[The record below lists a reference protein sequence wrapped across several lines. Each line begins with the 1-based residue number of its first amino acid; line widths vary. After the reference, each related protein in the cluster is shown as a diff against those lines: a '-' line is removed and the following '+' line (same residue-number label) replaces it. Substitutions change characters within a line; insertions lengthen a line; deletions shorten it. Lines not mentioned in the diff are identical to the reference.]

1 MSNPHSK
8 NSENLKTSD
17 SIESEP
23 VQAESAKSTPVPAK
37 LTRSKPTKS
46 LRIAIFTDVFLGI
59 PGGIPS
65 SIRAQK
71 TALESLGHQVTIFCP
86 GTQQDFEN
94 PLSKFGANH
103 DPNIILVPTAKFL
116 INGASFSKWTKQI
129 VHFIE
134 KKYPNLAE
142 TFDLFHIHYE
152 ATTSMAGLILAKKH
166 HIKTIQTMHGRED
179 MAIAINVPHPFKTL
193 AATGI
198 NLIHRTTLKSILKN
212 SPKPDYQNPV
222 LKKSPDLN
230 YQNAEIK
237 SSSQPD
243 HQNPELKNLAP
254 TIARRQM
261 WQMMTRQANLAD
273 QVITPSAHFAK
284 KLRLFGVTRPIS
296 VISNGIND
304 QEITNF
310 TPKIRTYQNHEP
322 LRILWFSRLSKEKR
336 ILPFLESLQI
346 AQKLE
351 PNFRFIFTIIGDGN
365 QISKVQKFC
374 KKHFDETSIKIL
386 GTIPHQEILQ
396 KYTEDQHL
404 SIINSYQFDT
414 QGLTILEAAAC
425 NLPVIYADPDM
436 TEIVPN
442 HGGLCAKSPTPRAM
456 AKLLLKIHRQPE
468 LIQKL
473 SQNLAASEKTYLQSH
488 QIEKLLKLYR
498 QLS

>member
-1 MSNPHSK
+1 MSNPHSQNLENLK
-8 NSENLKTSD
+8 NSEPTK
-17 SIESEP
+17 SEP
-23 VQAESAKSTPVPAK
+23 TQLNPKNPS
-37 LTRSKPTKS
+37 PTKS

-65 SIRAQK
+65 SIRAKK
-71 TALESLGHQVTIFCP
+71 TALEALGHQVTIFCP

-116 INGASFSKWTKQI
+116 VNDAPFSKWTKE
-129 VHFIE
+129 VVRFIE
-134 KKYPNLAE
+134 QKYPNLTE
-142 TFDLFHIHYE
+142 SFDLFHIHYE
-152 ATTSMAGLILAKKH
+152 ATTSMAGLILAKKY
-166 HIKTIQTMHGRED
+166 HIKTVQTMHGRED
-179 MAIAINVPHPFKTL
+179 MAIAINVPHPLKTL

-198 NLIHRTTLKSILKN
+198 NLIHRTTLKSISKK
-212 SPKPDYQNPV
+212 SPRPDYQNPE
-222 LKKSPDLN
+222 LKKSLGLNYQSPEPKKSPGPN
-230 YQNAEIK
+230 YQNAEV
-237 SSSQPD
+237 
-243 HQNPELKNLAP
+243 KNLAP

-304 QEITNF
+304 QEIANF
-310 TPKIRTYQNHEP
+310 TPQIRTYQDHEP

-336 ILPFLESLQI
+336 ILPFLEALRI
-346 AQKLE
+346 AQKFE
-351 PNFRFIFTIIGDGN
+351 PNFRFVFTIIGDGN
-365 QISKVQKFC
+365 QMSKVRKFC
-374 KKHFDETSIKIL
+374 KKYFDEASIKVL
-386 GTIPHQEILQ
+386 GTIPHQEIFQ
-396 KYTEDQHL
+396 KYTKDQHL

-436 TEIVPN
+436 SEIVPN
-442 HGGLCAKSPTPRAM
+442 HGGLCAKSPAPRAM
-456 AKLLLKIHRQPE
+456 AELLLKIHHQPE

-488 QIEKLLKLYR
+488 QIKKLLKLYR

>member
-1 MSNPHSK
+1 
-8 NSENLKTSD
+8 
-17 SIESEP
+17 
-23 VQAESAKSTPVPAK
+23 
-37 LTRSKPTKS
+37 
-46 LRIAIFTDVFLGI
+46 
-59 PGGIPS
+59 
-65 SIRAQK
+65 
-71 TALESLGHQVTIFCP
+71 
-86 GTQQDFEN
+86 
-94 PLSKFGANH
+94 
-103 DPNIILVPTAKFL
+103 
-116 INGASFSKWTKQI
+116 
-129 VHFIE
+129 
-134 KKYPNLAE
+134 
-142 TFDLFHIHYE
+142 
-152 ATTSMAGLILAKKH
+152 
-166 HIKTIQTMHGRED
+166 MHGRED

-198 NLIHRTTLKSILKN
+198 NLIHRTTLKSILKK
-212 SPKPDYQNPV
+212 SPRPDYRNPEP
-222 LKKSPDLN
+222 KKSPGLN

-284 KLRLFGVTRPIS
+284 KLQLFGVTRPIS
-296 VISNGIND
+296 VISNGIAD
-304 QEITNF
+304 QEMTNF

-322 LRILWFSRLSKEKR
+322 LRVLWFSRLSKEKR
-336 ILPFLESLQI
+336 ILPFLESLRI
-346 AQKLE
+346 AQELE

-365 QISKVQKFC
+365 QMSKVRKFC
-374 KKHFDETSIKIL
+374 KKHFDEASIKIL
-386 GTIPHQEILQ
+386 GTIPHQKILQ
-396 KYTEDQHL
+396 KYTKNQHL

-442 HGGLCAKSPTPRAM
+442 HGGLCAKSPAPRAM
-456 AKLLLKIHRQPE
+456 AELLLKIHHQPE

>member
-8 NSENLKTSD
+8 NPESLKYQNLKG
-17 SIESEP
+17 
-23 VQAESAKSTPVPAK
+23 QNLKNPA
-37 LTRSKPTKS
+37 PTKA

-94 PLSKFGANH
+94 PLSQFGANH

-116 INGASFSKWTKQI
+116 VNGAPFSKWTKHVI
-129 VHFIE
+129 RFIE
-134 KKYPNLAE
+134 EKYPNLTE
-142 TFDLFHIHYE
+142 SFDFFHIHYE
-152 ATTSMAGLILAKKH
+152 ATTSMAGLILAKKY

-179 MAIAINVPHPFKTL
+179 MAIAINVPHPFKTI

-198 NLIHRTTLKSILKN
+198 NLIHRTTLKSISKK
-212 SPKPDYQNPV
+212 SPRPDYQNPEP
-222 LKKSPDLN
+222 KKSPSLN
-230 YQNAEIK
+230 YQNAKI
-237 SSSQPD
+237 
-243 HQNPELKNLAP
+243 KNLAP
-254 TIARRQM
+254 TIARREM

-284 KLRLFGVTRPIS
+284 KLQLFGVTRPIS
-296 VISNGIND
+296 VISNGIAD
-304 QEITNF
+304 QEIANF
-310 TPKIRTYQNHEP
+310 TPRIRTYQDHEP

-336 ILPFLESLQI
+336 ILPFLESLRI
-346 AQKLE
+346 AKELE

-365 QISKVQKFC
+365 QMSKVRKFC
-374 KKHFDETSIKIL
+374 KKHFDEASIKIL

-436 TEIVPN
+436 SEIVPN
-442 HGGLCAKSPTPRAM
+442 HGGLCAKSPTPHAM
-456 AKLLLKIHRQPE
+456 AELLLKIYHQPE
-468 LIQKL
+468 IIQKL

-488 QIEKLLKLYR
+488 QIKKLLDLYFS
-498 QLS
+498 LLNF

>member
-8 NSENLKTSD
+8 LH
-17 SIESEP
+17 
-23 VQAESAKSTPVPAK
+23 
-37 LTRSKPTKS
+37 
-46 LRIAIFTDVFLGI
+46 IAIFTDVFLGI

-71 TALESLGHQVTIFCP
+71 ASLETLGHQVTIFCP
-86 GTQQDFEN
+86 GTQKDYSN
-94 PLSKFGANH
+94 PLNKFGADH

-116 INGASFSKWTKQI
+116 VNSAPFSKWTKY
-129 VHFIE
+129 VTRFIE

-152 ATTSMAGLILAKKH
+152 ATTSMAGLLLAKKYG
-166 HIKTIQTMHGRED
+166 IKVVQTMHGRED

-198 NLIHRTTLKSILKN
+198 NLVHRVTLKSIAKK
-212 SPKPDYQNPV
+212 SPKPDYQNT
-222 LKKSPDLN
+222 
-230 YQNAEIK
+230 EI
-237 SSSQPD
+237 
-243 HQNPELKNLAP
+243 KNLAP
-254 TIARRQM
+254 TIARREM
-261 WQMMTRQANLAD
+261 WQMMVRQANLAD

-284 KLRLFGVTRPIS
+284 KLQLFGVTRPIS
-296 VISNGIND
+296 VISNGIAD

-310 TPKIRTYQNHEP
+310 TPKIRNYQRSEP

-336 ILPFLESLQI
+336 ILPFLESLKL
-346 AQKLE
+346 AQELE

-365 QISKVQKFC
+365 QMSKVQKFC
-374 KKHFDETSIKIL
+374 KKHFDEASIKIL

-396 KYTEDQHL
+396 KYTKDQHL

-436 TEIVPN
+436 SEIVPN

-456 AKLLLKIHRQPE
+456 AELLLEIYHQPE
-468 LIQKL
+468 IIQKL

-488 QIEKLLKLYR
+488 QIKKLLDLYR

>member
-1 MSNPHSK
+1 MSNPHSQNLENLK
-8 NSENLKTSD
+8 NSEPTK
-17 SIESEP
+17 SEP
-23 VQAESAKSTPVPAK
+23 TQLNPKNPS
-37 LTRSKPTKS
+37 PTKS

-71 TALESLGHQVTIFCP
+71 TALEALGHQVTIFCP

-116 INGASFSKWTKQI
+116 INGAPFSKWTKQ
-129 VHFIE
+129 VVRFIE
-134 KKYPNLAE
+134 QKYPNLAE

-152 ATTSMAGLILAKKH
+152 ATTSMAGLILAKKY
-166 HIKTIQTMHGRED
+166 HIKTVQTMHGRED

-193 AATGI
+193 VATGI
-198 NLIHRTTLKSILKN
+198 NIIHRVTLKSILKN
-212 SPKPDYQNPV
+212 SSKPDYQNP
-222 LKKSPDLN
+222 
-230 YQNAEIK
+230 EI
-237 SSSQPD
+237 
-243 HQNPELKNLAP
+243 KNLAP
-254 TIARRQM
+254 TIARREM
-261 WQMMTRQANLAD
+261 WRMMTRQANLAD

-284 KLRLFGVTRPIS
+284 KLQLFGVTRPIS
-296 VISNGIND
+296 IISNGIAD
-304 QEITNF
+304 QEIANF
-310 TPKIRTYQNHEP
+310 TPKIHTYRNHEP

-346 AQKLE
+346 AQELE

-365 QISKVQKFC
+365 QMSKVQKFC
-374 KKHFDETSIKIL
+374 KKHFDEASIKIL

-396 KYTEDQHL
+396 KYTKDQHL

-425 NLPVIYADPDM
+425 NLPVIYDDHDM
-436 TEIVPN
+436 SEIVPY
-442 HGGLCAKSPTPRAM
+442 HGGLFAKSPAPRPM
-456 AKLLLKIHRQPE
+456 AELLLKIHHQPE

-473 SQNLAASEKTYLQSH
+473 SQNLAASKKTYLQSH

>member
-8 NSENLKTSD
+8 NPESLKYQNLKD
-17 SIESEP
+17 
-23 VQAESAKSTPVPAK
+23 QNLKNPA
-37 LTRSKPTKS
+37 PTKA

-94 PLSKFGANH
+94 PLSQFGANH

-116 INGASFSKWTKQI
+116 VNGAPFSKWTKE
-129 VHFIE
+129 VVRFIE
-134 KKYPNLAE
+134 QKYSNLTE
-142 TFDLFHIHYE
+142 SFDFFHIHYE
-152 ATTSMAGLILAKKH
+152 ATTSMAGLILAKKY

-179 MAIAINVPHPFKTL
+179 MAIAINVPHPFKTI

-198 NLIHRTTLKSILKN
+198 NLIHRTTLKSISKK
-212 SPKPDYQNPV
+212 SPRPDYQNPEP
-222 LKKSPDLN
+222 KKSPSLN
-230 YQNAEIK
+230 YQNAKI
-237 SSSQPD
+237 
-243 HQNPELKNLAP
+243 KNLAP
-254 TIARRQM
+254 TIARREM

-284 KLRLFGVTRPIS
+284 KLQLFGVTRPIS
-296 VISNGIND
+296 VISNGIAD
-304 QEITNF
+304 QEIANF
-310 TPKIRTYQNHEP
+310 TPRIRTYQDHEP

-336 ILPFLESLQI
+336 ILPFLESLRI
-346 AQKLE
+346 AQELE

-365 QISKVQKFC
+365 QMSKVRKFC
-374 KKHFDETSIKIL
+374 RKHFDEASIKIL

-436 TEIVPN
+436 SEIVPN
-442 HGGLCAKSPTPRAM
+442 HGGLCAKSPAPRAM
-456 AKLLLKIHRQPE
+456 AELLLKIYHQPE

>member
-8 NSENLKTSD
+8 NSESLKHQNLKNQN
-17 SIESEP
+17 P
-23 VQAESAKSTPVPAK
+23 KNPA
-37 LTRSKPTKS
+37 PTKA

-71 TALESLGHQVTIFCP
+71 TALKSLGHQVTIFCP
-86 GTQQDFEN
+86 GTQQDFKN
-94 PLSKFGANH
+94 PLSQFGANC

-116 INGASFSKWTKQI
+116 VNGAPFSKWTKY
-129 VHFIE
+129 VTRFIE
-134 KKYPNLAE
+134 QKYPNLAE
-142 TFDLFHIHYE
+142 TFDLFHVHYE
-152 ATTSMAGLILAKKH
+152 ATTSMAGLLLAKKYG
-166 HIKTIQTMHGRED
+166 IKVIQTMHGRED

-198 NLIHRTTLKSILKN
+198 NLIHRTTLKPIAKKSL
-212 SPKPDYQNPV
+212 KPDYQNT
-222 LKKSPDLN
+222 
-230 YQNAEIK
+230 EI
-237 SSSQPD
+237 
-243 HQNPELKNLAP
+243 KNLAP

-261 WQMMTRQANLAD
+261 WQMMVRQANLAD

-284 KLRLFGVTRPIS
+284 KLQLFGVTRPIS
-296 VISNGIND
+296 VISNGIAD
-304 QEITNF
+304 QEMTNF
-310 TPKIRTYQNHEP
+310 TPQVRSYQRSEP

-336 ILPFLESLQI
+336 ILPFLESLKL
-346 AQKLE
+346 AQELE

-365 QISKVQKFC
+365 QMSKVRKFC
-374 KKHFDETSIKIL
+374 RKHFDEASIKIL

-436 TEIVPN
+436 SEIVPN
-442 HGGLCAKSPTPRAM
+442 HGGLCAKSPAPRAM
-456 AKLLLKIHRQPE
+456 AELLLKIYHQPE

>member
-1 MSNPHSK
+1 MSNPHSQ
-8 NSENLKTSD
+8 NLENLKTSN

-23 VQAESAKSTPVPAK
+23 VQAESAKSKPVQAK
-37 LTRSKPTKS
+37 LTRSKPSKS

-71 TALESLGHQVTIFCP
+71 ASLEALGHQVTIFCP

-103 DPNIILVPTAKFL
+103 DQNIILVPTAKFL
-116 INGASFSKWTKQI
+116 INDAPFSKWTKQ
-129 VHFIE
+129 VVRFIE
-134 KKYPNLAE
+134 QKYPNLAE

-152 ATTSMAGLILAKKH
+152 ATTSMAGLILAKKY
-166 HIKTIQTMHGRED
+166 HIKTVQTMHGRED

-198 NLIHRTTLKSILKN
+198 NLIHRTTLKSISKK
-212 SPKPDYQNPV
+212 SPKSGYQNPEP
-222 LKKSPDLN
+222 KKSPGLN
-230 YQNAEIK
+230 YQNAEV
-237 SSSQPD
+237 
-243 HQNPELKNLAP
+243 KNLAP

-336 ILPFLESLQI
+336 ILPFLESLRI
-346 AQKLE
+346 AQELE
-351 PNFRFIFTIIGDGN
+351 PNFRFVFTIIGDGN
-365 QISKVQKFC
+365 QMSKVRKFC
-374 KKHFDETSIKIL
+374 KKHFDEASIKIL

-436 TEIVPN
+436 SEIVPN
-442 HGGLCAKSPTPRAM
+442 HGGLCAKSPAPRAM
-456 AKLLLKIHRQPE
+456 AELLLKIHRQPE

-488 QIEKLLKLYR
+488 QIEKLLKLYH

>member
-8 NSENLKTSD
+8 NPESLKYQNLKG
-17 SIESEP
+17 
-23 VQAESAKSTPVPAK
+23 QNLKNPA
-37 LTRSKPTKS
+37 PTIA

-86 GTQQDFEN
+86 GTQQDYSN
-94 PLSKFGANH
+94 PLNKFGADH

-116 INGASFSKWTKQI
+116 VNGAPFSKWTKY
-129 VHFIE
+129 VMRFIE

-142 TFDLFHIHYE
+142 AFDLFHIHYE
-152 ATTSMAGLILAKKH
+152 ATTSMAGLILAKKY

-179 MAIAINVPHPFKTL
+179 MAIAINVPHPFKTI

-198 NLIHRTTLKSILKN
+198 NLIHRTTLKSISKK
-212 SPKPDYQNPV
+212 SPRPDYQNPEP
-222 LKKSPDLN
+222 KKSPSLN
-230 YQNAEIK
+230 YQNAKI
-237 SSSQPD
+237 
-243 HQNPELKNLAP
+243 KNLAP
-254 TIARRQM
+254 TIARRAM

-284 KLRLFGVTRPIS
+284 KLQLFGVTRPIS
-296 VISNGIND
+296 VISNGIAD
-304 QEITNF
+304 QEIANF
-310 TPKIRTYQNHEP
+310 TPRIRTYQDHEP

-336 ILPFLESLQI
+336 ILPFLESLRI
-346 AQKLE
+346 AQELE
-351 PNFRFIFTIIGDGN
+351 PNFRFFFTIIGDGN
-365 QISKVQKFC
+365 QMSKVRKFC
-374 KKHFDETSIKIL
+374 RKHFDEASIKIL

-442 HGGLCAKSPTPRAM
+442 HSGLCAKSPAPRAM
-456 AKLLLKIHRQPE
+456 AELLLEIYHQPE

>member
-8 NSENLKTSD
+8 NPESLKYQNLTDQNLKN
-17 SIESEP
+17 
-23 VQAESAKSTPVPAK
+23 PA
-37 LTRSKPTKS
+37 PTKA

-94 PLSKFGANH
+94 PLSQFGANH

-116 INGASFSKWTKQI
+116 VNGAPFSKWTKE
-129 VHFIE
+129 VVRFIE
-134 KKYPNLAE
+134 QKYPNL
-142 TFDLFHIHYE
+142 TKSFDLFHIHYE
-152 ATTSMAGLILAKKH
+152 ATTSMAGLILAKKY

-179 MAIAINVPHPFKTL
+179 MAITINVPHPFKTI

-198 NLIHRTTLKSILKN
+198 NLIHRTTLKSILKK
-212 SPKPDYQNPV
+212 SSRSDYRNPEP
-222 LKKSPDLN
+222 KKSPGLN
-230 YQNAEIK
+230 YQNTEI
-237 SSSQPD
+237 
-243 HQNPELKNLAP
+243 KNLAP
-254 TIARRQM
+254 TIARREM

-284 KLRLFGVTRPIS
+284 KLQLFGVTRPIS
-296 VISNGIND
+296 VISNGISD

-310 TPKIRTYQNHEP
+310 TPRIRTYQDHEP

-336 ILPFLESLQI
+336 ILPFLESLRI
-346 AQKLE
+346 AQKLK
-351 PNFRFIFTIIGDGN
+351 PDFRFIFTIIGDGN
-365 QISKVQKFC
+365 QMSKVQKFC
-374 KKHFDETSIKIL
+374 KKHFDEASIKIL

-396 KYTEDQHL
+396 KYTKDQHL

-436 TEIVPN
+436 SEIVPN
-442 HGGLCAKSPTPRAM
+442 HGGLCAKSPAPRAM
-456 AKLLLKIHRQPE
+456 AELLLEIYHQPE

>member
-1 MSNPHSK
+1 MSNPHSQ
-8 NSENLKTSD
+8 LH
-17 SIESEP
+17 
-23 VQAESAKSTPVPAK
+23 
-37 LTRSKPTKS
+37 
-46 LRIAIFTDVFLGI
+46 IAIFTDVFLGI

-71 TALESLGHQVTIFCP
+71 ASLEALGHQVTIFCP
-86 GTQQDFEN
+86 GTPKDYMN
-94 PLSKFGANH
+94 PLTKFGANQ
-103 DPNIILVPTAKFL
+103 DPSIIIVPTAKFL
-116 INGASFSKWTKQI
+116 VNGAPFSKWTKY
-129 VHFIE
+129 VTRFIE

-152 ATTSMAGLILAKKH
+152 ATTSMAGLLLAKKYG
-166 HIKTIQTMHGRED
+166 IKVVQTMHGRED

-198 NLIHRTTLKSILKN
+198 NLIHRTTLKSISKK
-212 SPKPDYQNPV
+212 SPRPDYQNPEP
-222 LKKSPDLN
+222 KKSPSLN
-230 YQNAEIK
+230 YQNAKI
-237 SSSQPD
+237 
-243 HQNPELKNLAP
+243 KNLAP
-254 TIARRQM
+254 TIARREM

-284 KLRLFGVTRPIS
+284 KLQLFGVTRPIS
-296 VISNGIND
+296 VISNGIAD
-304 QEITNF
+304 QEIANF
-310 TPKIRTYQNHEP
+310 TPRIRTYQDHEP

-336 ILPFLESLQI
+336 ILPFLESLRI
-346 AQKLE
+346 AQELE

-365 QISKVQKFC
+365 QMSKVQKFC
-374 KKHFDETSIKIL
+374 KKHFDEASIKIL

-396 KYTEDQHL
+396 KYTKDQHL

-436 TEIVPN
+436 SEIVPN

-456 AKLLLKIHRQPE
+456 AELLLEIYHQPE
-468 LIQKL
+468 IIQKL

-488 QIEKLLKLYR
+488 QIKKLLNLYFS
-498 QLS
+498 LLNF

>member
-8 NSENLKTSD
+8 NPESLKHQNLKG
-17 SIESEP
+17 
-23 VQAESAKSTPVPAK
+23 QNLKNPA
-37 LTRSKPTKS
+37 PTKA

-94 PLSKFGANH
+94 PLSQFGANH

-116 INGASFSKWTKQI
+116 VNGAPFSKWIKYVTR
-129 VHFIE
+129 FIE
-134 KKYPNLAE
+134 QKYPNLAE
-142 TFDLFHIHYE
+142 TFDLFHVHYE
-152 ATTSMAGLILAKKH
+152 ATTSMAGLLLAKKYG
-166 HIKTIQTMHGRED
+166 IKVIQTMHGRED

-198 NLIHRTTLKSILKN
+198 NLIHRTTLKPIAKKSL
-212 SPKPDYQNPV
+212 KPDYQNT
-222 LKKSPDLN
+222 
-230 YQNAEIK
+230 EI
-237 SSSQPD
+237 
-243 HQNPELKNLAP
+243 KNLAP

-261 WQMMTRQANLAD
+261 WQMMVRQANLAD

-284 KLRLFGVTRPIS
+284 KLQLFGVTRPIS
-296 VISNGIND
+296 VISNGIAD
-304 QEITNF
+304 QEIANF
-310 TPKIRTYQNHEP
+310 TPRIRTYQDHEP

-336 ILPFLESLQI
+336 ILPFLESLRI
-346 AQKLE
+346 AQELE

-365 QISKVQKFC
+365 QMSKVRKFC
-374 KKHFDETSIKIL
+374 RKHFDEASIKIL

-442 HGGLCAKSPTPRAM
+442 HGGLCAKSPAPRDM
-456 AKLLLKIHRQPE
+456 AELLLEIYHQPE
-468 LIQKL
+468 IIQKL

-488 QIEKLLKLYR
+488 QIEKLLDLYR

>member
-8 NSENLKTSD
+8 NSKNIKYQNFKGQN
-17 SIESEP
+17 P
-23 VQAESAKSTPVPAK
+23 KNPA
-37 LTRSKPTKS
+37 PTKT

-94 PLSKFGANH
+94 PLSQFGANH

-116 INGASFSKWTKQI
+116 VNGAPFSKWTKE
-129 VHFIE
+129 VVRFIE
-134 KKYPNLAE
+134 GKYPNLTE
-142 TFDLFHIHYE
+142 SFDLFHIHYE
-152 ATTSMAGLILAKKH
+152 ATTSMAGLILAKKY
-166 HIKTIQTMHGRED
+166 HIKTVQTMHGRED

-198 NLIHRTTLKSILKN
+198 NLIHRTTLKSILKK
-212 SPKPDYQNPV
+212 SSRSDYRNPEP
-222 LKKSPDLN
+222 KKSPGPN
-230 YQNAEIK
+230 YQNAEI
-237 SSSQPD
+237 
-243 HQNPELKNLAP
+243 KNLAP

-296 VISNGIND
+296 IISNGIAD

-322 LRILWFSRLSKEKR
+322 LRVLWFSRLSKEKR
-336 ILPFLESLQI
+336 ILPFLESLRI
-346 AQKLE
+346 AQELE
-351 PNFRFIFTIIGDGN
+351 PNFRFVFTIIGDGN
-365 QISKVQKFC
+365 QMSKVRKFC
-374 KKHFDETSIKIL
+374 KRHFDEASIKIL
-386 GTIPHQEILQ
+386 GTIPHQEIFQ
-396 KYTEDQHL
+396 KYTKDQHL

-436 TEIVPN
+436 SEIVPN
-442 HGGLCAKSPTPRAM
+442 HGGLCAKSPAPRAM
-456 AKLLLKIHRQPE
+456 AELLLKIHHQPE

-473 SQNLAASEKTYLQSH
+473 SQNLTTSKRTYLQSH

>member
-8 NSENLKTSD
+8 NPESLKHQNLKG
-17 SIESEP
+17 
-23 VQAESAKSTPVPAK
+23 QNLKNPA
-37 LTRSKPTKS
+37 PTKA

-94 PLSKFGANH
+94 PLSQFGANH

-116 INGASFSKWTKQI
+116 VNGAPFSKWTKY
-129 VHFIE
+129 VTRFIE
-134 KKYPNLAE
+134 QKYPNLAE
-142 TFDLFHIHYE
+142 TFDLFHVHYE
-152 ATTSMAGLILAKKH
+152 ATTSMAGLLLAKKYG
-166 HIKTIQTMHGRED
+166 IKVIQTMHGRED

-198 NLIHRTTLKSILKN
+198 NLIHRTTLKPIAKKSL
-212 SPKPDYQNPV
+212 KPDYQNT
-222 LKKSPDLN
+222 
-230 YQNAEIK
+230 EI
-237 SSSQPD
+237 
-243 HQNPELKNLAP
+243 KNLAP

-261 WQMMTRQANLAD
+261 WQMMVRQANLAD

-284 KLRLFGVTRPIS
+284 KLQLFGVTRPIS
-296 VISNGIND
+296 VISNGIAD
-304 QEITNF
+304 QEMTNF
-310 TPKIRTYQNHEP
+310 TPQVRSYQRSEP

-336 ILPFLESLQI
+336 ILPFLESLKL
-346 AQKLE
+346 AQELE
-351 PNFRFIFTIIGDGN
+351 PDFRFVFTIIGDGN
-365 QISKVQKFC
+365 QMTKVRKFC
-374 KKHFDETSIKIL
+374 KKHFDEASIKIL

-396 KYTEDQHL
+396 KYTKDQHL

-436 TEIVPN
+436 SEIVPN
-442 HGGLCAKSPTPRAM
+442 HGGLCAKSPAPRSM
-456 AKLLLKIHRQPE
+456 AELLLKIHHQPE

-488 QIEKLLKLYR
+488 QIKKLLDLYR

>member
-8 NSENLKTSD
+8 NPESLKHQNLKG
-17 SIESEP
+17 
-23 VQAESAKSTPVPAK
+23 QNLKNPA
-37 LTRSKPTKS
+37 PTKA

-94 PLSKFGANH
+94 PLSQFGANH

-116 INGASFSKWTKQI
+116 VNGAPFSKWTNHVI
-129 VHFIE
+129 RFIE
-134 KKYPNLAE
+134 EKYPNLTE
-142 TFDLFHIHYE
+142 SFDFFHIHYE
-152 ATTSMAGLILAKKH
+152 ATTSMAGLILAKKY

-198 NLIHRTTLKSILKN
+198 NLIHRTTLKPIAKKSL
-212 SPKPDYQNPV
+212 KPDYQNT
-222 LKKSPDLN
+222 
-230 YQNAEIK
+230 EI
-237 SSSQPD
+237 
-243 HQNPELKNLAP
+243 KNLAP

-261 WQMMTRQANLAD
+261 WQMMVRQANLAD

-284 KLRLFGVTRPIS
+284 KLQLFGVTRPIS
-296 VISNGIND
+296 VISNGIAD
-304 QEITNF
+304 QEMTNF
-310 TPKIRTYQNHEP
+310 TPQVRSYQRSEP

-336 ILPFLESLQI
+336 ILPFLESLKL
-346 AQKLE
+346 AQELE

-365 QISKVQKFC
+365 QMSKVQKFC
-374 KKHFDETSIKIL
+374 KKHFDEASIKIF

-396 KYTEDQHL
+396 KYTKDQHL

-436 TEIVPN
+436 SEIVPN
-442 HGGLCAKSPTPRAM
+442 HGGLCAKSPNPCAM
-456 AKLLLKIHRQPE
+456 TELLLKIYHQPE

-473 SQNLAASEKTYLQSH
+473 SQNLAASEKTYLQSQ

>member
-1 MSNPHSK
+1 MPNPHSK
-8 NSENLKTSD
+8 LH
-17 SIESEP
+17 
-23 VQAESAKSTPVPAK
+23 
-37 LTRSKPTKS
+37 
-46 LRIAIFTDVFLGI
+46 IAIFTDVFLGI

-71 TALESLGHQVTIFCP
+71 TSLEALGHQVTIFCP
-86 GTQQDFEN
+86 GTQKDYSN
-94 PLSKFGANH
+94 PLNKFGADH
-103 DPNIILVPTAKFL
+103 DPNIILVPTTKFL
-116 INGASFSKWTKQI
+116 VNGAPFSKWTKY
-129 VHFIE
+129 VTRFIE

-152 ATTSMAGLILAKKH
+152 ATTSMAGLLLAKKYG
-166 HIKTIQTMHGRED
+166 IKVVQTMHGRED

-198 NLIHRTTLKSILKN
+198 NLIHRTTLKSIAKK
-212 SPKPDYQNPV
+212 SPKPDYQNT
-222 LKKSPDLN
+222 
-230 YQNAEIK
+230 EI
-237 SSSQPD
+237 
-243 HQNPELKNLAP
+243 KNLAP
-254 TIARRQM
+254 TIARREM
-261 WQMMTRQANLAD
+261 WQMMVRQANLAD

-284 KLRLFGVTRPIS
+284 KLQLFGVTHPIS
-296 VISNGIND
+296 VISNGIAD
-304 QEITNF
+304 QEIANF
-310 TPKIRTYQNHEP
+310 TPKIRTYQNNEP

-336 ILPFLESLQI
+336 ILPFLESLRI

-365 QISKVQKFC
+365 QMSKVQKFC
-374 KKHFDETSIKIL
+374 KKHFDEASIKIL

-436 TEIVPN
+436 SEIVPN
-442 HGGLCAKSPTPRAM
+442 HGGLCAKSPTPHAM
-456 AKLLLKIHRQPE
+456 AELLLKIYHQPE
-468 LIQKL
+468 IIQKL

-488 QIEKLLKLYR
+488 QIKKLLDLYFS
-498 QLS
+498 LLNF

>member
-8 NSENLKTSD
+8 NSENLKH
-17 SIESEP
+17 
-23 VQAESAKSTPVPAK
+23 QNFKSQNPKNPA
-37 LTRSKPTKS
+37 PTKT

-71 TALESLGHQVTIFCP
+71 ASLEALGHQVTIFCP

-94 PLSKFGANH
+94 PLSQFGANH

-116 INGASFSKWTKQI
+116 VNGAPFSKWTKQ
-129 VHFIE
+129 VVRFIE
-134 KKYPNLAE
+134 GKYPNLTE
-142 TFDLFHIHYE
+142 SFDLFHIHYE
-152 ATTSMAGLILAKKH
+152 ATTSMAGLILAKKY
-166 HIKTIQTMHGRED
+166 HIKTVQTMHGRED
-179 MAIAINVPHPFKTL
+179 MAIAINVPHPFKTI

-198 NLIHRTTLKSILKN
+198 NLIHRTTLKSI
-212 SPKPDYQNPV
+212 S
-222 LKKSPDLN
+222 KKSPRPDYRNPEPKKSPGPN
-230 YQNAEIK
+230 YQNAEI
-237 SSSQPD
+237 
-243 HQNPELKNLAP
+243 KNLAP
-254 TIARRQM
+254 TIARREM
-261 WQMMTRQANLAD
+261 WQMMVRQANLAD

-284 KLRLFGVTRPIS
+284 KLQLFGVTRPIS
-296 VISNGIND
+296 VISNGIAD
-304 QEITNF
+304 QEMTNF
-310 TPKIRTYQNHEP
+310 TPQVRSYQRSEP

-336 ILPFLESLQI
+336 ILPFLESLKL
-346 AQKLE
+346 AQELE
-351 PNFRFIFTIIGDGN
+351 PNFRFIFTIIGNGN
-365 QISKVQKFC
+365 QMSKVQKFC
-374 KKHFDETSIKIL
+374 KKHFDEASIKIL

-436 TEIVPN
+436 SEIVPN
-442 HGGLCAKSPTPRAM
+442 HGGLCAKSPTPHAM
-456 AKLLLKIHRQPE
+456 AELLLEIYHQPE
-468 LIQKL
+468 IIQKL

-488 QIEKLLKLYR
+488 QIKKLLKLYR

>member
-1 MSNPHSK
+1 MPNPHSK
-8 NSENLKTSD
+8 LH
-17 SIESEP
+17 
-23 VQAESAKSTPVPAK
+23 
-37 LTRSKPTKS
+37 
-46 LRIAIFTDVFLGI
+46 IAIFTDVFLGI

-71 TALESLGHQVTIFCP
+71 TSLEALGHQVTIFCP
-86 GTQQDFEN
+86 GTQKDYSN
-94 PLSKFGANH
+94 PLNKFGADH

-116 INGASFSKWTKQI
+116 VNGAPFSKWTKY
-129 VHFIE
+129 VTRFIE

-152 ATTSMAGLILAKKH
+152 ATTSMAGLLLAKKYG
-166 HIKTIQTMHGRED
+166 IKVVQTMHGRED

-198 NLIHRTTLKSILKN
+198 NLIHRTTLKSIAKK
-212 SPKPDYQNPV
+212 SPKPDYQNT
-222 LKKSPDLN
+222 
-230 YQNAEIK
+230 EI
-237 SSSQPD
+237 
-243 HQNPELKNLAP
+243 KNLAP
-254 TIARRQM
+254 TIARREM

-284 KLRLFGVTRPIS
+284 KLQLFGVTRPIS
-296 VISNGIND
+296 VISNGIAD
-304 QEITNF
+304 QEIANF
-310 TPKIRTYQNHEP
+310 TPRIRTYQDHEP

-336 ILPFLESLQI
+336 ILPFLESLRI
-346 AQKLE
+346 AQELE

-365 QISKVQKFC
+365 QMSKVRKFC
-374 KKHFDETSIKIL
+374 RKHFDEASIKIL

-396 KYTEDQHL
+396 KYTKDQHL

-436 TEIVPN
+436 SEIVPN
-442 HGGLCAKSPTPRAM
+442 HGGLCAKSPSPRAM
-456 AKLLLKIHRQPE
+456 AELLLKIHHQPE
-468 LIQKL
+468 IIQKL

>member
-8 NSENLKTSD
+8 NPESLKYQNLTGQNLKN
-17 SIESEP
+17 
-23 VQAESAKSTPVPAK
+23 SAPAK
-37 LTRSKPTKS
+37 A

-86 GTQQDFEN
+86 GTQQDFKN
-94 PLSKFGANH
+94 PLFKFGANH

-116 INGASFSKWTKQI
+116 VNGAPFSKWTKEI
-129 VHFIE
+129 VRFIE
-134 KKYPNLAE
+134 GKYPNLTE
-142 TFDLFHIHYE
+142 SFDLFHIHYE
-152 ATTSMAGLILAKKH
+152 ATTSMAGLILAKKY
-166 HIKTIQTMHGRED
+166 HIKTVQTMHGRED
-179 MAIAINVPHPFKTL
+179 MAITINVPHPFKTL

-198 NLIHRTTLKSILKN
+198 NLIHRTTLKSISKK
-212 SPKPDYQNPV
+212 SPRPDYQNPEP
-222 LKKSPDLN
+222 KKSPGLN
-230 YQNAEIK
+230 YQNAEI
-237 SSSQPD
+237 
-243 HQNPELKNLAP
+243 KNLAP
-254 TIARRQM
+254 TIARREM

-296 VISNGIND
+296 VISNGISD
-304 QEITNF
+304 QEIANF
-310 TPKIRTYQNHEP
+310 TPRIRTYQDHEP

-336 ILPFLESLQI
+336 ILPFLEALRI
-346 AQKLE
+346 AQELE

-365 QISKVQKFC
+365 QMSKVQKFC
-374 KKHFDETSIKIL
+374 KKHFDEASIKIL

-396 KYTEDQHL
+396 KYTKDQHL

-436 TEIVPN
+436 SEIVPN
-442 HGGLCAKSPTPRAM
+442 HGGLCAKSPAPRAM
-456 AKLLLKIHRQPE
+456 AELLLEIYHQPE
-468 LIQKL
+468 IIQKL

-488 QIEKLLKLYR
+488 QIEKLLDLYR

>member
-8 NSENLKTSD
+8 NPESLKHQNLKG
-17 SIESEP
+17 
-23 VQAESAKSTPVPAK
+23 QNLKNPA
-37 LTRSKPTKS
+37 PTKA

-94 PLSKFGANH
+94 PLSQFGANH

-116 INGASFSKWTKQI
+116 VNGAPFSKWTKY
-129 VHFIE
+129 VTRFIE
-134 KKYPNLAE
+134 QKYPNLAE
-142 TFDLFHIHYE
+142 TFDLFHVHYE
-152 ATTSMAGLILAKKH
+152 ATTSMAGLLLAKKYG
-166 HIKTIQTMHGRED
+166 IKVIQTMHGRED

-198 NLIHRTTLKSILKN
+198 NLIHRTTLKPIAKKSL
-212 SPKPDYQNPV
+212 KPDYQNT
-222 LKKSPDLN
+222 
-230 YQNAEIK
+230 EI
-237 SSSQPD
+237 
-243 HQNPELKNLAP
+243 KNLAP

-261 WQMMTRQANLAD
+261 WQMMVRQANLAD

-284 KLRLFGVTRPIS
+284 KLQLFGVTRPIS
-296 VISNGIND
+296 VISNGIAD
-304 QEITNF
+304 QEMTNF
-310 TPKIRTYQNHEP
+310 TPQVRSYQRSEP

-336 ILPFLESLQI
+336 ILPFLESLKL
-346 AQKLE
+346 AQELE

-365 QISKVQKFC
+365 QMSKVQKFC
-374 KKHFDETSIKIL
+374 KKHFDEASIKIF

-396 KYTEDQHL
+396 KYTKDQHL

-436 TEIVPN
+436 SEIVPN
-442 HGGLCAKSPTPRAM
+442 HGGLCAKSPNPCAM
-456 AKLLLKIHRQPE
+456 TELLLKIYHQPE

-473 SQNLAASEKTYLQSH
+473 SQNLAASEKTYLQSQ

>member
-1 MSNPHSK
+1 MPNPHSK
-8 NSENLKTSD
+8 LH
-17 SIESEP
+17 
-23 VQAESAKSTPVPAK
+23 
-37 LTRSKPTKS
+37 
-46 LRIAIFTDVFLGI
+46 IAIFTDVFLGI

-71 TALESLGHQVTIFCP
+71 TSLEALGHQVTIFCP
-86 GTQQDFEN
+86 GTQKDYSN
-94 PLSKFGANH
+94 PLNKFGADH

-116 INGASFSKWTKQI
+116 VNGAPFSKWTKY
-129 VHFIE
+129 VTRFIE

-152 ATTSMAGLILAKKH
+152 ATTSMAGLLLAKKYG
-166 HIKTIQTMHGRED
+166 IKVVQTMHGRED

-198 NLIHRTTLKSILKN
+198 NLIHRTTLKSIAKK
-212 SPKPDYQNPV
+212 SPKPDYQNT
-222 LKKSPDLN
+222 
-230 YQNAEIK
+230 EI
-237 SSSQPD
+237 
-243 HQNPELKNLAP
+243 KNLAP
-254 TIARRQM
+254 TIARREM
-261 WQMMTRQANLAD
+261 WQMMVRQANLAD

-284 KLRLFGVTRPIS
+284 KLQLFGVTHPIS
-296 VISNGIND
+296 VISNGIAD
-304 QEITNF
+304 QEIANF
-310 TPKIRTYQNHEP
+310 TPKIRNYQRSEP

-336 ILPFLESLQI
+336 ILPFLESLRI

-365 QISKVQKFC
+365 QMSKVQKFC
-374 KKHFDETSIKIL
+374 KKHFDEASIKIL
-386 GTIPHQEILQ
+386 GAIPHQEILQ

-436 TEIVPN
+436 SEIVPN
-442 HGGLCAKSPTPRAM
+442 HGGLCAKSPTPHAM
-456 AKLLLKIHRQPE
+456 AELLLKIYHQPE
-468 LIQKL
+468 IIQKL

-488 QIEKLLKLYR
+488 QIKKLLDLYFS
-498 QLS
+498 LLNF

>member
-1 MSNPHSK
+1 MPNPHSK
-8 NSENLKTSD
+8 LH
-17 SIESEP
+17 
-23 VQAESAKSTPVPAK
+23 
-37 LTRSKPTKS
+37 
-46 LRIAIFTDVFLGI
+46 IAIFTDVFLGI

-71 TALESLGHQVTIFCP
+71 TSLEALGHQVTIFCP
-86 GTQQDFEN
+86 GTQKDYSN
-94 PLSKFGANH
+94 PLNKFGADH

-116 INGASFSKWTKQI
+116 VNGAPFSKWTKY
-129 VHFIE
+129 VTRFIE

-152 ATTSMAGLILAKKH
+152 ATTSMAGLLLAKKYG
-166 HIKTIQTMHGRED
+166 IKVVQTMHGRED

-198 NLIHRTTLKSILKN
+198 NLIHRTTLKSIAKK
-212 SPKPDYQNPV
+212 SPKPDYQN
-222 LKKSPDLN
+222 L
-230 YQNAEIK
+230 EIK
-237 SSSQPD
+237 KSSQPD
-243 HQNPELKNLAP
+243 HQNPALKNLAP
-254 TIARRQM
+254 AIARREM
-261 WQMMTRQANLAD
+261 WQMMVRQANLAD
-273 QVITPSAHFAK
+273 QVITPSTHFAK
-284 KLRLFGVTRPIS
+284 KLQLFGVTHPIS
-296 VISNGIND
+296 VISNGIAD
-304 QEITNF
+304 QEIANF
-310 TPKIRTYQNHEP
+310 TPKIRTYQNNEP

-336 ILPFLESLQI
+336 ILPFLESLRI

-365 QISKVQKFC
+365 QMSKVQKFC
-374 KKHFDETSIKIL
+374 KKHFDEASIKIL

-436 TEIVPN
+436 SEIVPN
-442 HGGLCAKSPTPRAM
+442 HGGLCAKSPTPHAM
-456 AKLLLKIHRQPE
+456 AELLLKIYHQPE
-468 LIQKL
+468 IIQKL

-488 QIEKLLKLYR
+488 QIKKLLDLYFS
-498 QLS
+498 LLNF

>member
-1 MSNPHSK
+1 MSNPHSQNLENLK
-8 NSENLKTSD
+8 NSEPTK
-17 SIESEP
+17 SEP
-23 VQAESAKSTPVPAK
+23 TQLNPKNPS
-37 LTRSKPTKS
+37 PTKS

-65 SIRAQK
+65 SIRAKK
-71 TALESLGHQVTIFCP
+71 TALEALGHQVTIFCP

-116 INGASFSKWTKQI
+116 INGAPFSKWTKQ
-129 VHFIE
+129 VVRFIE
-134 KKYPNLAE
+134 QKYPNLAE

-152 ATTSMAGLILAKKH
+152 ATTSMAGLILAKKY
-166 HIKTIQTMHGRED
+166 HIKTVQTMHGRED

-193 AATGI
+193 VATGI
-198 NLIHRTTLKSILKN
+198 NIIHRVTLKSILKN
-212 SPKPDYQNPV
+212 SSKPDYQNP
-222 LKKSPDLN
+222 
-230 YQNAEIK
+230 EI
-237 SSSQPD
+237 
-243 HQNPELKNLAP
+243 KNLAP
-254 TIARRQM
+254 TIARREM
-261 WQMMTRQANLAD
+261 WRMMTRQANLAD

-284 KLRLFGVTRPIS
+284 KLQLFGVTRPIS
-296 VISNGIND
+296 IISNGIAD
-304 QEITNF
+304 QEIANF
-310 TPKIRTYQNHEP
+310 TPKIRTYRNHEP

-346 AQKLE
+346 AQELE

-365 QISKVQKFC
+365 QMSKVQKFC
-374 KKHFDETSIKIL
+374 KKHFDEASIKIL

-396 KYTEDQHL
+396 KYTKDQHL

-442 HGGLCAKSPTPRAM
+442 HGGLCAKSPAPRAM
-456 AKLLLKIHRQPE
+456 AELLLKIHRQPE

-473 SQNLAASEKTYLQSH
+473 SQNLAVSEKTYLQSH

>member
-8 NSENLKTSD
+8 NPESLKYQNLKG
-17 SIESEP
+17 
-23 VQAESAKSTPVPAK
+23 QNLKNPA
-37 LTRSKPTKS
+37 PTKA

-94 PLSKFGANH
+94 PLSQFGANH

-116 INGASFSKWTKQI
+116 VNGAPFSKWTKHVI
-129 VHFIE
+129 RFIE
-134 KKYPNLAE
+134 EKYPNLTE
-142 TFDLFHIHYE
+142 SFDFFHIHYE
-152 ATTSMAGLILAKKH
+152 ATTSMAGLLLAKKYG
-166 HIKTIQTMHGRED
+166 IKVVQTMHGRED

-198 NLIHRTTLKSILKN
+198 NLIHRTTLKSISKKSL
-212 SPKPDYQNPV
+212 KPDYQNT
-222 LKKSPDLN
+222 
-230 YQNAEIK
+230 EI
-237 SSSQPD
+237 
-243 HQNPELKNLAP
+243 KNLAP

-261 WQMMTRQANLAD
+261 WQMMVRQANLAD

-284 KLRLFGVTRPIS
+284 KLQLFGVTRPIS
-296 VISNGIND
+296 VISNGIAD
-304 QEITNF
+304 QEMTNF
-310 TPKIRTYQNHEP
+310 TPQVRSYQRSEP

-336 ILPFLESLQI
+336 ILPFLESLKL
-346 AQKLE
+346 AQELE

-365 QISKVQKFC
+365 QMSKVQKFC
-374 KKHFDETSIKIL
+374 KKHFDEASIKIF

-396 KYTEDQHL
+396 KYTKDQHL

-436 TEIVPN
+436 SEIVPN
-442 HGGLCAKSPTPRAM
+442 HGGLCAKSPNPCAM
-456 AKLLLKIHRQPE
+456 TELLLKIYHQPE

-473 SQNLAASEKTYLQSH
+473 SQNLAASEKTYLQSQ

>member
-8 NSENLKTSD
+8 NPESLKHQNLKG
-17 SIESEP
+17 
-23 VQAESAKSTPVPAK
+23 QNLKNPA
-37 LTRSKPTKS
+37 PTKA

-94 PLSKFGANH
+94 PLSQFGANH

-116 INGASFSKWTKQI
+116 VNGAPFSKWTKY
-129 VHFIE
+129 VTRFIE
-134 KKYPNLAE
+134 QKYPNLAE
-142 TFDLFHIHYE
+142 TFDLFHVHYE
-152 ATTSMAGLILAKKH
+152 ATTSMVGLLLAKKYG
-166 HIKTIQTMHGRED
+166 IKVIQTMHGRED

-198 NLIHRTTLKSILKN
+198 NLIHRTTLKPIAKKSL
-212 SPKPDYQNPV
+212 KPDYQNT
-222 LKKSPDLN
+222 
-230 YQNAEIK
+230 EI
-237 SSSQPD
+237 
-243 HQNPELKNLAP
+243 KNLAP

-261 WQMMTRQANLAD
+261 WQMMVRQANLAD

-284 KLRLFGVTRPIS
+284 KLQLFGVTRPIS
-296 VISNGIND
+296 VISNGIAD
-304 QEITNF
+304 QEMTNF
-310 TPKIRTYQNHEP
+310 TPQVRSYQRSEP

-336 ILPFLESLQI
+336 ILPFLESLKL
-346 AQKLE
+346 AQELE

-365 QISKVQKFC
+365 QMSKVQKFC
-374 KKHFDETSIKIL
+374 KKHFDEASIKIF

-396 KYTEDQHL
+396 KYTKDQHL

-436 TEIVPN
+436 SEIVPN
-442 HGGLCAKSPTPRAM
+442 HGGLCAKSPNPCAM
-456 AKLLLKIHRQPE
+456 TELLLKIYHQPE

-473 SQNLAASEKTYLQSH
+473 SQNLAASEKTYLQSQ

>member
-8 NSENLKTSD
+8 NPESLKHQNLKG
-17 SIESEP
+17 
-23 VQAESAKSTPVPAK
+23 QNLKNPA
-37 LTRSKPTKS
+37 PTKA

-94 PLSKFGANH
+94 PLSQFGANH

-116 INGASFSKWTKQI
+116 VNGAPFSKWTKY
-129 VHFIE
+129 VTRFIE
-134 KKYPNLAE
+134 QKYPNLAE
-142 TFDLFHIHYE
+142 TFDLFHVHYE
-152 ATTSMAGLILAKKH
+152 ATTSMAGLLLAKKYG
-166 HIKTIQTMHGRED
+166 IKVIQTMHGRED

-198 NLIHRTTLKSILKN
+198 NLIHRTTLKPIAKKSL
-212 SPKPDYQNPV
+212 KPDYQNT
-222 LKKSPDLN
+222 
-230 YQNAEIK
+230 EIK
-237 SSSQPD
+237 
-243 HQNPELKNLAP
+243 NLTP

-261 WQMMTRQANLAD
+261 WQMMVRQANLAD

-284 KLRLFGVTRPIS
+284 KLQLFGVTRPIS
-296 VISNGIND
+296 VISNGIAD
-304 QEITNF
+304 QEMTNF
-310 TPKIRTYQNHEP
+310 TPQVRSYQRSEP

-336 ILPFLESLQI
+336 ILPFLESLKL
-346 AQKLE
+346 AQELE

-365 QISKVQKFC
+365 QMSKVQKFC
-374 KKHFDETSIKIL
+374 KKHFDEASIKIF

-396 KYTEDQHL
+396 KYTKDQHL

-436 TEIVPN
+436 SEIVPN
-442 HGGLCAKSPTPRAM
+442 HGGLCAKSPNPCAM
-456 AKLLLKIHRQPE
+456 TELLLKIYHQPE

-473 SQNLAASEKTYLQSH
+473 SQNLAASEKTYLQSQ

>member
-8 NSENLKTSD
+8 NPESLKHQNLKG
-17 SIESEP
+17 
-23 VQAESAKSTPVPAK
+23 QNLKNPA
-37 LTRSKPTKS
+37 PTKA

-94 PLSKFGANH
+94 PLSQFGANH

-116 INGASFSKWTKQI
+116 VNGAPFSKWTKY
-129 VHFIE
+129 VTRFIE
-134 KKYPNLAE
+134 QKYPNLAE
-142 TFDLFHIHYE
+142 TFDLFHVHYE
-152 ATTSMAGLILAKKH
+152 ATTSMAGLLLAKKYG
-166 HIKTIQTMHGRED
+166 IKVIQTMHGRED

-198 NLIHRTTLKSILKN
+198 NLIHRTTLKPIAKKSL
-212 SPKPDYQNPV
+212 KPDYQNT
-222 LKKSPDLN
+222 
-230 YQNAEIK
+230 EI
-237 SSSQPD
+237 
-243 HQNPELKNLAP
+243 KNLAP

-261 WQMMTRQANLAD
+261 WQMMVRQANLAD

-284 KLRLFGVTRPIS
+284 KLQLFGVTRPIS
-296 VISNGIND
+296 VISNGIAD
-304 QEITNF
+304 QEMTNF
-310 TPKIRTYQNHEP
+310 TPQVRSYQRSEP

-336 ILPFLESLQI
+336 ILPFLESLKL
-346 AQKLE
+346 AQELE

-365 QISKVQKFC
+365 QMSKVQKFC
-374 KKHFDETSIKIL
+374 KKHFDEASIKIF

-396 KYTEDQHL
+396 KYIKDQHL

-436 TEIVPN
+436 SEIVPN
-442 HGGLCAKSPTPRAM
+442 HGGLCAKSPNPCAM
-456 AKLLLKIHRQPE
+456 TELLLKIYHQPE

-473 SQNLAASEKTYLQSH
+473 SQNLAASEKTYLQSQ

>member
-8 NSENLKTSD
+8 NPESLKHQNLKG
-17 SIESEP
+17 
-23 VQAESAKSTPVPAK
+23 QNLKNPA
-37 LTRSKPTKS
+37 PTKA

-94 PLSKFGANH
+94 PLSQFGANH

-116 INGASFSKWTKQI
+116 VNGAPFSKWTKY
-129 VHFIE
+129 VTRFIE
-134 KKYPNLAE
+134 QKYPNLAE
-142 TFDLFHIHYE
+142 TFDLFHVHYE
-152 ATTSMAGLILAKKH
+152 ATTSMAGLLLAKKYG
-166 HIKTIQTMHGRED
+166 IKVIQTMHGRED
-179 MAIAINVPHPFKTL
+179 MAIAINVPHPFKTI

-198 NLIHRTTLKSILKN
+198 NLIHRTTLKSISKK
-212 SPKPDYQNPV
+212 SPRPDYQNPEP
-222 LKKSPDLN
+222 KKSPSLN
-230 YQNAEIK
+230 YQNAKI
-237 SSSQPD
+237 
-243 HQNPELKNLAP
+243 KNLAP
-254 TIARRQM
+254 TIARREM

-284 KLRLFGVTRPIS
+284 KLQLFGVTRPIS
-296 VISNGIND
+296 VISNGIAD
-304 QEITNF
+304 QEIANF
-310 TPKIRTYQNHEP
+310 TPRIRTYQDHEP

-336 ILPFLESLQI
+336 ILPFLESLRI
-346 AQKLE
+346 AQELE
-351 PNFRFIFTIIGDGN
+351 PDFRFVFTIIGDGN
-365 QISKVQKFC
+365 QMSKVRKFC
-374 KKHFDETSIKIL
+374 KKHFDEASTKIL

-396 KYTEDQHL
+396 KYTKDQHL

-436 TEIVPN
+436 SEIVPN
-442 HGGLCAKSPTPRAM
+442 HGGLCAKSPAPRAM
-456 AKLLLKIHRQPE
+456 AELLLEIYHQPE

>member
-1 MSNPHSK
+1 MSTPHSQNLENLK
-8 NSENLKTSD
+8 NSEPTKSD
-17 SIESEP
+17 PTQLNPKNPS
-23 VQAESAKSTPVPAK
+23 
-37 LTRSKPTKS
+37 PTKS
-46 LRIAIFTDVFLGI
+46 LHIAIFTDVFLGI

-71 TALESLGHQVTIFCP
+71 ASLEALGHQVTIFCP

-94 PLSKFGANH
+94 PLSQFGANH

-116 INGASFSKWTKQI
+116 VNGAPFSKWTKHVI
-129 VHFIE
+129 RFIE
-134 KKYPNLAE
+134 EKYPNLTE
-142 TFDLFHIHYE
+142 SFDFFHIHYE
-152 ATTSMAGLILAKKH
+152 ATTSMAGLILAKKY

-179 MAIAINVPHPFKTL
+179 MAIAINVPHPFKTI

-198 NLIHRTTLKSILKN
+198 NLIHRTTLKSISKK
-212 SPKPDYQNPV
+212 SPRPDYQNPEP
-222 LKKSPDLN
+222 KKSPSLN
-230 YQNAEIK
+230 YQNAKI
-237 SSSQPD
+237 
-243 HQNPELKNLAP
+243 KNLAP
-254 TIARRQM
+254 TIARREM

-284 KLRLFGVTRPIS
+284 KLQLFGVTRPIS
-296 VISNGIND
+296 VISNGIAD
-304 QEITNF
+304 QEIANF
-310 TPKIRTYQNHEP
+310 TPRIRTYQDHEP

-336 ILPFLESLQI
+336 ILPFLESLKL
-346 AQKLE
+346 AQELE
-351 PNFRFIFTIIGDGN
+351 PDFRFIFTIIGDGN
-365 QISKVQKFC
+365 QMSKVRKFC
-374 KKHFDETSIKIL
+374 RKHFDEASIKIL

-436 TEIVPN
+436 SEIVPN
-442 HGGLCAKSPTPRAM
+442 HGGLCAKSPAPRAM
-456 AKLLLKIHRQPE
+456 AELLLEIYHQPE

>member
-8 NSENLKTSD
+8 NPESLKHQNLKG
-17 SIESEP
+17 
-23 VQAESAKSTPVPAK
+23 QNLKNPA
-37 LTRSKPTKS
+37 PTKAF
-46 LRIAIFTDVFLGI
+46 RIVIFTDVFLGI

-86 GTQQDFEN
+86 GTQQDFKN
-94 PLSKFGANH
+94 PLSQFGANC

-116 INGASFSKWTKQI
+116 INGAPFAKWTKE
-129 VHFIE
+129 VVRFIE
-134 KKYPNLAE
+134 QKYPNLTE
-142 TFDLFHIHYE
+142 SFDLFHIHYE
-152 ATTSMAGLILAKKH
+152 ATTSMAGLILAKKY
-166 HIKTIQTMHGRED
+166 HIKTVQTMHGRED
-179 MAIAINVPHPFKTL
+179 MAIAINVPHPFKTI

-198 NLIHRTTLKSILKN
+198 NLIHRTTLKSISKK
-212 SPKPDYQNPV
+212 SPRPDYQNPEP
-222 LKKSPDLN
+222 KKSPGLN
-230 YQNAEIK
+230 YQNAEI
-237 SSSQPD
+237 
-243 HQNPELKNLAP
+243 KNLAP
-254 TIARRQM
+254 TIARREM

-296 VISNGIND
+296 VISNGISD
-304 QEITNF
+304 QEIANF
-310 TPKIRTYQNHEP
+310 TPRIRTYQDHEP

-336 ILPFLESLQI
+336 ILPFLEALKITQE
-346 AQKLE
+346 LE
-351 PNFRFIFTIIGDGN
+351 PNFRFVFTIIGDGN
-365 QISKVQKFC
+365 QMSKVRKFC
-374 KKHFDETSIKIL
+374 KKHFDEASIKIL

-396 KYTEDQHL
+396 KYTKDQHL

-436 TEIVPN
+436 SEIVPN
-442 HGGLCAKSPTPRAM
+442 HGGLCAKSPSPRAM
-456 AKLLLKIHRQPE
+456 AELLLKIHHQPE

-473 SQNLAASEKTYLQSH
+473 SQNLSASEKTYLQSH
-488 QIEKLLKLYR
+488 QIEKLLDLYR

>member
-8 NSENLKTSD
+8 NSENLKH
-17 SIESEP
+17 
-23 VQAESAKSTPVPAK
+23 QNFKSQNPKNPA
-37 LTRSKPTKS
+37 PTKT

-71 TALESLGHQVTIFCP
+71 ASLEALGHQVTIFCP
-86 GTQQDFEN
+86 GTQKDYSN
-94 PLSKFGANH
+94 PLNKFGADH

-116 INGASFSKWTKQI
+116 VNGAPFSKWTKHVI
-129 VHFIE
+129 RFIE
-134 KKYPNLAE
+134 EKYPNLTE
-142 TFDLFHIHYE
+142 SFDFFHIHYE
-152 ATTSMAGLILAKKH
+152 ATTSMAGLILAKKY

-179 MAIAINVPHPFKTL
+179 MAIAINVPHPFKTI

-198 NLIHRTTLKSILKN
+198 NLIHRTTLKSISKK
-212 SPKPDYQNPV
+212 SPRPDYQNPEP
-222 LKKSPDLN
+222 KKSPSLN
-230 YQNAEIK
+230 YQNAKI
-237 SSSQPD
+237 
-243 HQNPELKNLAP
+243 KNLAP
-254 TIARRQM
+254 TIARREM

-284 KLRLFGVTRPIS
+284 KLQLFGVTRPIS
-296 VISNGIND
+296 VISNGISD
-304 QEITNF
+304 QEIANF
-310 TPKIRTYQNHEP
+310 TPRIRTYQDHEP

-336 ILPFLESLQI
+336 ILPFLESLRI
-346 AQKLE
+346 AQELE

-365 QISKVQKFC
+365 QMSKVQKFC
-374 KKHFDETSIKIL
+374 KKHFDEASIKIL

-396 KYTEDQHL
+396 KYTKDQHL

-436 TEIVPN
+436 SEIVPN
-442 HGGLCAKSPTPRAM
+442 HGGLCAKSPAPRAM
-456 AKLLLKIHRQPE
+456 AELLLEIYHQPE
-468 LIQKL
+468 IIQKL

>member
-8 NSENLKTSD
+8 NPESLKHQNLKD
-17 SIESEP
+17 
-23 VQAESAKSTPVPAK
+23 QNLKNPA
-37 LTRSKPTKS
+37 PTKA

-86 GTQQDFEN
+86 GTQKDYSN
-94 PLSKFGANH
+94 PLNKFGADH

-116 INGASFSKWTKQI
+116 VNGAPFSKWTKY
-129 VHFIE
+129 VMRFIE

-142 TFDLFHIHYE
+142 AFDLFHIHYE
-152 ATTSMAGLILAKKH
+152 ATTSMSGLLLAKKYG
-166 HIKTIQTMHGRED
+166 IKVVQTMHGRED
-179 MAIAINVPHPFKTL
+179 MAIAINVPHPLKTL

-198 NLIHRTTLKSILKN
+198 NLIHRTTLKSISKK
-212 SPKPDYQNPV
+212 SPRPDYQNPEP
-222 LKKSPDLN
+222 KKSPSLN
-230 YQNAEIK
+230 YQNAEI
-237 SSSQPD
+237 
-243 HQNPELKNLAP
+243 KNLAP
-254 TIARRQM
+254 TIARREM

-284 KLRLFGVTRPIS
+284 KLQLFGVTRPIS

-304 QEITNF
+304 QEIVKF
-310 TPKIRTYQNHEP
+310 TPQIRAYQNHKP

-336 ILPFLESLQI
+336 ILPFLEALKITQE
-346 AQKLE
+346 LE
-351 PNFRFIFTIIGDGN
+351 PNFRFVFTIIGDGN
-365 QISKVQKFC
+365 QMSKVQKFC
-374 KKHFDETSIKIL
+374 KKHFDEASIKIL

-396 KYTEDQHL
+396 KYTKDQHL

-436 TEIVPN
+436 SEIVPN
-442 HGGLCAKSPTPRAM
+442 HGGLCAKSPAPRAM
-456 AKLLLKIHRQPE
+456 AELLLEIYHQPE

>member
-8 NSENLKTSD
+8 NSENLKH
-17 SIESEP
+17 
-23 VQAESAKSTPVPAK
+23 QNFKSQNPKNPA
-37 LTRSKPTKS
+37 PTKAF
-46 LRIAIFTDVFLGI
+46 RIAIFTDVFLGI

-71 TALESLGHQVTIFCP
+71 ASLEALGHQVTIFCP
-86 GTQQDFEN
+86 GTQKDYSN
-94 PLSKFGANH
+94 PLNKFGANH

-116 INGASFSKWTKQI
+116 VNGAPFSKWTKY
-129 VHFIE
+129 VMRFIE

-142 TFDLFHIHYE
+142 AFDLFHIHYE
-152 ATTSMAGLILAKKH
+152 ATTSMSGLLLAKKYG
-166 HIKTIQTMHGRED
+166 IKVVQTMHGRED
-179 MAIAINVPHPFKTL
+179 MAIAINVPHPFKTI

-198 NLIHRTTLKSILKN
+198 NLIHRTTLKSISKK
-212 SPKPDYQNPV
+212 SPRPDYQNPEP
-222 LKKSPDLN
+222 KKSPSLN
-230 YQNAEIK
+230 YQNAKI
-237 SSSQPD
+237 
-243 HQNPELKNLAP
+243 KNLAP
-254 TIARRQM
+254 TIARREM

-284 KLRLFGVTRPIS
+284 KLQLFGVTRPIS
-296 VISNGIND
+296 VISNGIAD
-304 QEITNF
+304 QEIANF
-310 TPKIRTYQNHEP
+310 TPRIRTYQGHEP

-336 ILPFLESLQI
+336 ILPFLESLRI
-346 AQKLE
+346 AQELE
-351 PNFRFIFTIIGDGN
+351 PDFRFVFTIIGDGN
-365 QISKVQKFC
+365 QMSKVRKFC
-374 KKHFDETSIKIL
+374 KKHFDEASIKIL

-396 KYTEDQHL
+396 KYTKDQHL

-436 TEIVPN
+436 SEIVPN
-442 HGGLCAKSPTPRAM
+442 HGGLCAKSPAPRAM
-456 AKLLLKIHRQPE
+456 AELLLEIYHQPE

>member
-8 NSENLKTSD
+8 NPESLKYQNLKG
-17 SIESEP
+17 
-23 VQAESAKSTPVPAK
+23 QNLKNPA
-37 LTRSKPTKS
+37 PTKA

-94 PLSKFGANH
+94 PLSQFGANH

-116 INGASFSKWTKQI
+116 VNGAPFSKWTKY
-129 VHFIE
+129 VTRFIE
-134 KKYPNLAE
+134 QKNQNLAE
-142 TFDLFHIHYE
+142 AFDLFHIHYE
-152 ATTSMAGLILAKKH
+152 ATTSMAGLLLAKKYG
-166 HIKTIQTMHGRED
+166 IKVVQTMHGRED
-179 MAIAINVPHPFKTL
+179 MAITINVPHPFKTL

-198 NLIHRTTLKSILKN
+198 NLIHRTTLKPIAKKSL
-212 SPKPDYQNPV
+212 KPDYQNT
-222 LKKSPDLN
+222 
-230 YQNAEIK
+230 EI
-237 SSSQPD
+237 
-243 HQNPELKNLAP
+243 KNLAP

-261 WQMMTRQANLAD
+261 WQMMVRQANLAD

-284 KLRLFGVTRPIS
+284 KLQLFGVTRPIS
-296 VISNGIND
+296 VISNGIAD
-304 QEITNF
+304 QEMTNF
-310 TPKIRTYQNHEP
+310 TPQVRSYQRSEP

-336 ILPFLESLQI
+336 ILPFLESLKL
-346 AQKLE
+346 AQELE

-365 QISKVQKFC
+365 QMSKVQKFC
-374 KKHFDETSIKIL
+374 KKHFDEASIKIF

-396 KYTEDQHL
+396 KYTKDQHL

-436 TEIVPN
+436 SEIVPN
-442 HGGLCAKSPTPRAM
+442 HGGLCAKSPNPCAM
-456 AKLLLKIHRQPE
+456 TELLLKIYHQPE

-473 SQNLAASEKTYLQSH
+473 SQNLAASEKTYLQSQ

>member
-1 MSNPHSK
+1 MSNPHSQ
-8 NSENLKTSD
+8 NLENLKTSN

-23 VQAESAKSTPVPAK
+23 VQAESAKSKPVQAK
-37 LTRSKPTKS
+37 LTRSKPSKS

-86 GTQQDFEN
+86 GTQQDFKN

-103 DPNIILVPTAKFL
+103 DPNIVLVPTAKFL
-116 INGASFSKWTKQI
+116 INGAPFSKWTKEVI
-129 VHFIE
+129 RFIE
-134 KKYPNLAE
+134 KKYPNLNE
-142 TFDLFHIHYE
+142 SFDLFHIHYE
-152 ATTSMAGLILAKKH
+152 ATTSMAGLILAKKY
-166 HIKTIQTMHGRED
+166 HIKTVQTMHGRED

-198 NLIHRTTLKSILKN
+198 NLIHRTTLKSILKK
-212 SPKPDYQNPV
+212 SPKPDYQNPE

-230 YQNAEIK
+230 YQNAEV
-237 SSSQPD
+237 
-243 HQNPELKNLAP
+243 KNLAP

-284 KLRLFGVTRPIS
+284 KLQLFGVTRPIS
-296 VISNGIND
+296 VISNGIAD
-304 QEITNF
+304 QEMTNF

-322 LRILWFSRLSKEKR
+322 LRVLWFSRLSKEKR
-336 ILPFLESLQI
+336 ILPFLESLRI
-346 AQKLE
+346 AQELE

-365 QISKVQKFC
+365 QMSKVRKFC
-374 KKHFDETSIKIL
+374 KKHFDEASIKIL
-386 GTIPHQEILQ
+386 GTIPHQKILQ
-396 KYTEDQHL
+396 KYTKNQHL

-442 HGGLCAKSPTPRAM
+442 HGGLCAKSPAPRAM
-456 AKLLLKIHRQPE
+456 AELLLKIHHQPE

>member
-8 NSENLKTSD
+8 LH
-17 SIESEP
+17 
-23 VQAESAKSTPVPAK
+23 
-37 LTRSKPTKS
+37 
-46 LRIAIFTDVFLGI
+46 IAIFTDVFLGI

-71 TALESLGHQVTIFCP
+71 ASLEALGHQVTIFCP
-86 GTQQDFEN
+86 GTPKDYMN
-94 PLSKFGANH
+94 PLTKFGANQ
-103 DPNIILVPTAKFL
+103 DPSIIIVPTAKFL
-116 INGASFSKWTKQI
+116 VNGAPFSKWTKY
-129 VHFIE
+129 VTRFIE
-134 KKYPNLAE
+134 QKYPNLAE
-142 TFDLFHIHYE
+142 TFDLFHVHYE
-152 ATTSMAGLILAKKH
+152 ATTSMAGLLLAKKYG
-166 HIKTIQTMHGRED
+166 IKVIQTMHGRED

-198 NLIHRTTLKSILKN
+198 NLIHRTTLKPIAKKSL
-212 SPKPDYQNPV
+212 KPDYQNT
-222 LKKSPDLN
+222 
-230 YQNAEIK
+230 EI
-237 SSSQPD
+237 
-243 HQNPELKNLAP
+243 KNLAP

-261 WQMMTRQANLAD
+261 WQMMVRQANLAD

-284 KLRLFGVTRPIS
+284 KLQLFGVTRPIS
-296 VISNGIND
+296 VISNGIAD
-304 QEITNF
+304 QEMTNF
-310 TPKIRTYQNHEP
+310 TPQVRSYQRSEP

-336 ILPFLESLQI
+336 ILPFLESLKL
-346 AQKLE
+346 AQELE

-365 QISKVQKFC
+365 QMSKVQKFC
-374 KKHFDETSIKIL
+374 KKHFDEASIKIF

-396 KYTEDQHL
+396 KYTKDQHL

-436 TEIVPN
+436 SEIVPN
-442 HGGLCAKSPTPRAM
+442 HGGLCAKSPNPCAM
-456 AKLLLKIHRQPE
+456 TELLLKIYHQPE

-473 SQNLAASEKTYLQSH
+473 SQNLAASEKTYLQSQ